1 MREAVRVCSGVR
13 GLETKDRDGRLKGF
27 WGGCGR
33 TKRGFGRRVEQEGRR
48 RGSLSLGVAFMVDLV
63 YRFLAG
69 IFFFFFSFFFF
80 LFSSS
85 LIIGAVSRH

>member
-13 GLETKDRDGRLKGF
+13 GLETKDRDGRLEGF
-27 WGGCGR
+27 WGGCER

-69 IFFFFFSFFFF
+69 ILSFFLFFFLLSFFFNNW
-80 LFSSS
+80 SSQ
-85 LIIGAVSRH
+85 